1 MNKLFSLENQGL
13 FELYPMRMPMRAAV
27 FCRRTVCFL
36 MKHPIKL
43 GEAGKAAGHSNTGY
57 GFFCA
62 GKEELGVNNSYIL
75 NVLSETKTSNLFKLP
90 GQITR
95 ADEKRSCQAFQRQ
108 RLGIVGMDIRAYFRN
123 FVCNGRIV
131 SLVEI

>member
-43 GEAGKAAGHSNTGY
+43 GEAVKPQDIA
-57 GFFCA
+57 
-62 GKEELGVNNSYIL
+62 IL
-75 NVLSETKTSNLFKLP
+75 DTDSSVLV
-90 GQITR
+90 R
-95 ADEKRSCQAFQRQ
+95 
-108 RLGIVGMDIRAYFRN
+108 RN
-123 FVCNGRIV
+123 WALIILTF
-131 SLVEI
+131 